1 MQKVTYCTLNARC
14 QKVTV
19 AIQACCVPLGEL
31 NDKSVSFARDEE
43 LSCPRDSLALF
54 S

>member
-1 MQKVTYCTLNARC
+1 MQTETYCTLNSRC

-19 AIQACCVPLGEL
+19 AIQACCNPLGEL
-31 NDKSVSFARDEE
+31 SDKSVSFARDEA